1 MSTIREMPTPI
12 RHLKEYDCVYEL
24 NQIFGCLP
32 FFQIFLVIKNATIQ
46 IVSSLSF
53 SCPPGAR
60 NVWPWQHK
68 CKSDRQQLQSRLYS
82 FQIGCLFDCA
92 RL

>member
-1 MSTIREMPTPI
+1 MSTIRERPTPI
-12 RHLKEYDCVYEL
+12 RHRKEYNCVYEL

-46 IVSSLSF
+46 IVASLSF

-68 CKSDRQQLQSRLYS
+68 CKSDRQQFQSRLYS